1 MSSRAVWRLMFGFY
15 SLLFFTFL
23 FGPLIIMS
31 VTAFNTSP
39 YPQVWPFEAFTLD
52 WFDKLFQDRTL
63 VEGMKNSLIIGVFVV
78 ALSVPLG
85 LAGAIVMT
93 QVYDRARG
101 LYYLVVVSPV
111 LTPGVILGIS
121 TVIFWK
127 DVTEFT
133 GLSALYDGMFLAVL
147 GQSTFISAY
156 CMLIFLSRLQRFDRA
171 QEEAAL
177 DLGASYPQVFFH
189 VLLPFL
195 APAVFSAAVLAFLSS
210 FENYNTTTFAILA
223 DKTLT
228 TALAGRIRQ
237 GTTPAISALAVLII
251 AVTLVGALAY
261 ELLRRREQRAADRR
275 ARAAAEAERRDMTPV
290 AAAAAGAA
298 APAG

>member
-1 MSSRAVWRLMFGFY
+1 
-15 SLLFFTFL
+15 
-23 FGPLIIMS
+23 
-31 VTAFNTSP
+31 
-39 YPQVWPFEAFTLD
+39 
-52 WFDKLFQDRTL
+52 
-63 VEGMKNSLIIGVFVV
+63 
-78 ALSVPLG
+78 
-85 LAGAIVMT
+85 
-93 QVYDRARG
+93 
-101 LYYLVVVSPV
+101 
-111 LTPGVILGIS
+111 
-121 TVIFWK
+121 
-127 DVTEFT
+127 
-133 GLSALYDGMFLAVL
+133 VL

-261 ELLRRREQRAADRR
+261 EVLRRREQRAAEKR
-275 ARAAAEAERRDMTPV
+275 ARAAAEAERRDFAP
-290 AAAAAGAA
+290 AAAA